1 MINSIKKVA
10 TEFEIVEFDEKK
22 LFSIKK
28 DEEKISLY
36 DSNLVENVIDRKFND
51 TYKRLLYIVM
61 DINNSEDSEESDAYI
76 VRDQIDELRNSL
88 INKYEKY
95 LSRDILNKYLK
106 MLLILESKIVVP
118 EKHRGR

>member
-1 MINSIKKVA
+1 MMNSIKKVA

-88 INKYEKY
+88 IYKYEKY

>member
-1 MINSIKKVA
+1 MMNSIKKVA

>member
-1 MINSIKKVA
+1 MMNSIKKVA

-28 DEEKISLY
+28 EEEKISLY

>member
-1 MINSIKKVA
+1 
-10 TEFEIVEFDEKK
+10 
-22 LFSIKK
+22 
-28 DEEKISLY
+28 
-36 DSNLVENVIDRKFND
+36 
-51 TYKRLLYIVM
+51 M